1 MPITATFI
9 GAFVSA
15 FLATGAGVA
24 APPDSAHAGRALP
37 IVSSGSPVPAHG
49 KIIALK
55 SQPGTQADV
64 LARQL
69 LAHELADAHRFG
81 ETPLV
86 LVASAQLGAAHD
98 GDVLFAQIQS
108 PRECGSAGCS
118 IASFGKAKGKWTG
131 VPHSSSGWDLGSM
144 FSASASSSWR
154 KLPGLPERSCRP
166 VSASPKNLAL
176 RLGLN

>member
-49 KIIALK
+49 KIIASK

-118 IASFGKAKGKWTG
+118 IASFRKAKGKWARILDTVG
-131 VPHSSSGWDLGSM
+131 GTIRVAQTHHLGMPDLI
-144 FSASASSSWR
+144 
-154 KLPGLPERSCRP
+154 
-166 VSASPKNLAL
+166 VQDTN
-176 RLGLN
+176 RLVWNGQKYAEA